1 MKAQES
7 EFRDSAETVKSLQ
20 TERSFMNAQPRNLEP
35 AMTTCTSLTTDDAK
49 WEAVV
54 RRDPAADNTF
64 YYSVKTTGVYCR
76 PSCPTG
82 RQALRQNVAFH
93 PTAEAA
99 EAAGF
104 RPCKRC
110 SPKGKTLAEERAAK
124 VAAACRSL
132 EAEEPPALDELARGA
147 GLSPYHFHRVFKAVT
162 GLTPKAYAV
171 AHRARRVREELAK
184 RPTVTEA
191 IYEAGFQSN
200 SPFYAKSAQT
210 LGMTP
215 TGFRNGGAGATLR
228 FAVAQGS
235 LGAVLVAA
243 SEKGVCAISLG
254 DDPDAL
260 VRDLQDRFPKAR
272 LIGGDA
278 EFERRVAQV
287 IGFIEA
293 PRTGLDLPLDVQ
305 GTAFQQKVWQAL
317 QEIPAGSTAS
327 YADVAR
333 RIGAPKAVRAV
344 AQACAANPLAV
355 AIPCHRVVR
364 HDGQLSGY
372 RWGVE
377 RKSALLAREAGV

>member
-1 MKAQES
+1 
-7 EFRDSAETVKSLQ
+7 
-20 TERSFMNAQPRNLEP
+20 MNAQKLQP
-35 AMTTCTSLTTDDAK
+35 AMTAPAATPSADDAK

-54 RRDPAADNTF
+54 RRDPAADGTF
-64 YYSVKTTGVYCR
+64 YYSVQTTGVYCR

-82 RQALRQNVAFH
+82 RQALRRNVAFH
-93 PTAEAA
+93 PSPEAA

-110 SPKGKTLAEERAAK
+110 SPKGATLAEERAAK
-124 VAAACRSL
+124 VAAACRAL
-132 EAEEPPALDELARGA
+132 ESEEPPALGELARAA

-171 AHRARRVREELAK
+171 AHRARRVREELAR

-243 SEKGVCAISLG
+243 TEKGVCAIFLG

-272 LIGGDA
+272 LIGGDE

-364 HDGQLSGY
+364 HDGHLSGY

-377 RKSALLAREAGV
+377 RKSALLAREAAV

>member
-1 MKAQES
+1 
-7 EFRDSAETVKSLQ
+7 
-20 TERSFMNAQPRNLEP
+20 MNAQPRNLEP
-35 AMTTCTSLTTDDAK
+35 AMTAPDSLTPDDAK

-54 RRDPAADNTF
+54 RRDPAADGTF

-82 RQALRQNVAFH
+82 RQALRPNVAFH
-93 PTAEAA
+93 LTAEAA

-110 SPKGKTLAEERAAK
+110 SPKGGTLAEERAVK
-124 VAAACRSL
+124 VAAACRAL

-200 SPFYAKSAQT
+200 SPFYAKTAQT

-260 VRDLQDRFPKAR
+260 VRELEDRFPKAR

-278 EFERRVAQV
+278 DFERRVAQV

-327 YADVAR
+327 YADVAK